1 MQPIRILIADDH
13 NLVRAGIVALLKS
26 IDGVSVIAQAGDGRE
41 ALEMTLSE
49 RPDIALLDIAMPK
62 LNGMEVAA
70 RISKESPQVRVLMLS
85 TYVNEEYV
93 LQALRAGAVGYL
105 VKGADTPELELALKA
120 LMRGESYLS
129 PAISKHLITDYAKRI
144 GGEAGSLE
152 LLTPRQREVLQLI
165 AEGHST
171 KEIAHQLKISIKT
184 VETHRSVLMERLD
197 IHDLAGLVRYA
208 VRVGMVASET

>member
-26 IDGVSVIAQAGDGRE
+26 IEGVSVIAQAGDGRE
-41 ALEMTLSE
+41 ALEIALRE

-70 RISKESPQVRVLMLS
+70 RITKESPQVRVLMLS

-208 VRVGMVASET
+208 VRVGMVASEA

>member
-41 ALEMTLSE
+41 ALEMTLRE